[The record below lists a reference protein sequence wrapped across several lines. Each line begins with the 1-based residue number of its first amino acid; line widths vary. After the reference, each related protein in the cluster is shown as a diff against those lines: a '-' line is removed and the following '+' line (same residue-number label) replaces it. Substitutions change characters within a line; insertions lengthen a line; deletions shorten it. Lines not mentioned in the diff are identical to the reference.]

1 MGDGF
6 AYRLM
11 VHLSWRT
18 NDRPEQKRVEP
29 ELMRAKGS
37 EVALSVHVLRARE
50 LVPVWAE
57 RALAAERARRP
68 ADESIRELGESGVL
82 ALLVPRVFGGEEAD
96 LETFCEVVGTLG
108 EGCTS
113 TAWVAAFYIAHSWI
127 AALFPEAAQREL
139 FAQRPWIQ
147 APAVLAATGGQAR
160 PEGDGFRLSGR
171 WSWAT
176 GITHADWVF
185 AGAQVLRS
193 DATGEVRMF
202 AVPAEA
208 VQVDD
213 VWFTDGMRATGSNDV
228 RIHDVWVPAHR
239 TLDMRDLA
247 LATAPGSKL
256 HPNPLYRLP
265 FIPFL
270 ALVAALPAVGTVRAA
285 VRGYQ
290 EQVRS
295 RLVHLSSARQQDQ
308 AAVQMRL
315 ARVTQTAATAELLL
329 RQVAID
335 LQALGRVQAV
345 ADAVDRGRLRMM
357 ATAAVGLCRDGVR
370 LLSDSAGASTHLEN
384 HPLQRAARDLST
396 LASHVIFDAD
406 ATAEVYGRV
415 LLGLPPGTALL

>member
-1 MGDGF
+1 MSQAG
-6 AYRLM
+6 RKTT
-11 VHLSWRT
+11 V
-18 NDRPEQKRVEP
+18 Q
-29 ELMRAKGS
+29 
-37 EVALSVHVLRARE
+37 RARE
-50 LVPVWAE
+50 LVPSWAE
-57 RALAAERARRP
+57 RALQAERARRP
-68 ADESIRELGESGVL
+68 ADESIRELSELGVL
-82 ALLVPRVFGGEEAD
+82 ALLVPRTYGGEEAD
-96 LETFCEVVGTLG
+96 LKTFCEVVGTLG

-113 TAWVAAFYIAHSWI
+113 TAWVAAFYMAHSWI

-139 FAQRPWIQ
+139 FAQRPWVQ

-160 PEGDGFRLSGR
+160 PDGDGFRLSGR

-185 AGAQVLRS
+185 AGAQVQRS
-193 DATGEVRMF
+193 DQGSEVRMF
-202 AVPAEA
+202 AVPADA
-208 VQVDD
+208 VQVHD

-228 RIHDVWVPAHR
+228 EISDVWVPEHR

-247 LATAPGSKL
+247 MATAPGSLL
-256 HPNPLYRLP
+256 HRNLLYRLP

-290 EQVRS
+290 EQVRA

-315 ARVTQTAATAELLL
+315 ARALQMAATAEMLLW
-329 RQVAID
+329 QVAAD
-335 LQALGRVQAV
+335 LEGLGKLQAPAAAV
-345 ADAVDRGRLRMM
+345 ERGRLRMM
-357 ATAAVGLCRDGVR
+357 ATSAVCLCRDGVR
-370 LLSDSAGASTHLEN
+370 LLSDSAGASTHLEG

-415 LLGLPPGTALL
+415 LLGLQPGTALL